1 MENKLLLQGAAI
13 WDGYREFEMALCDS
27 YQVRNRLYAT
37 AYLSNCHCCFWHPQ
51 CEMFALIVDNC

>member
-1 MENKLLLQGAAI
+1 MQNKLLLQGAAI

-51 CEMFALIVDNC
+51 C